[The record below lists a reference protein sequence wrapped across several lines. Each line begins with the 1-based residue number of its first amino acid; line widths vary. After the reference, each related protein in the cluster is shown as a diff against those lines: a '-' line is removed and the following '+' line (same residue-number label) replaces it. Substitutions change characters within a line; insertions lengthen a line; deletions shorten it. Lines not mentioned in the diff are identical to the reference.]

1 MSIAMVEQSAV
12 DNYLERVQRFVDGVH
27 HLRDRINEML
37 AARTPAG
44 MEPEQIS
51 VEDTPSVAP
60 ISQDPI
66 QAAPVTNPEP
76 VAEEP
81 VTKASSVPKP
91 MEAVQSEPSGKSVE
105 EINLD
110 AIMDEIMTGMG
121 DDLVP

>member
-51 VEDTPSVAP
+51 VEETPFVAP

-66 QAAPVTNPEP
+66 QATSVTNPEP
-76 VAEEP
+76 VSEEP
-81 VTKASSVPKP
+81 VMKASSAPKP
-91 MEAVQSEPSGKSVE
+91 MEAVHSEPSGKSVE

>member
-66 QAAPVTNPEP
+66 QAAPVTNPES